1 MGFRKSSEIP
11 GRTTVVRHHI
21 DTGNA
26 HPVRQKPYR
35 VTQSQQQA
43 IEEKIKRMLDF
54 GIIQPSLRPWC
65 SPVVAVANPDGSIR
79 FCLDFRGLNRVS
91 NYAYPLLRIDELLEE
106 IGNKMVFSVLDLTKG
121 YWQVKLTP
129 ESAEKTAK
137 RSPDSTSSEYFL
149 LGLTGHQQPSSVLWI
164 RF

>member
-1 MGFRKSSEIP
+1 VKIERKDFGILMGFRKSSEIP

-79 FCLDFRGLNRVS
+79 FCLGSGGLNRVS
-91 NYAYPLLRIDELLEE
+91 KFDAYPFPRRDELL
-106 IGNKMVFSVLDLTKG
+106 G
-121 YWQVKLTP
+121 
-129 ESAEKTAK
+129 
-137 RSPDSTSSEYFL
+137 
-149 LGLTGHQQPSSVLWI
+149 
-164 RF
+164 